1 MKFLLRIIGLL
12 LMLLA
17 FDAASYANAFIVPE
31 ELPSILSLVYSNIPP
46 IKKGTDSRLGFGFR
60 LGDHADFQ
68 VQFEIGPQ
76 QRTRPI
82 GSLSGNNKR
91 DVDSEDYQN
100 YKKQTSSASNSK
112 NPGKTWLETWS
123 KETKQKQHFNK
134 EKHRDA
140 IQSGGA
146 GPSSS
151 SSLAAAAVPT
161 GMPASP
167 MIDHSAFNQLQQ
179 LYDMNKSKDETLLG
193 TLPAAELDERLNAQK
208 RSELVFR
215 PMPADN
221 EVEPSG
227 LPSFKPL
234 PAGTMSGTLRK
245 TTPRRNV
252 VRRRTTGSAANSQKD
267 KISADLADVSLD

>member
-1 MKFLLRIIGLL
+1 M
-12 LMLLA
+12 
-17 FDAASYANAFIVPE
+17 
-31 ELPSILSLVYSNIPP
+31 
-46 IKKGTDSRLGFGFR
+46 
-60 LGDHADFQ
+60 
-68 VQFEIGPQ
+68 
-76 QRTRPI
+76 
-82 GSLSGNNKR
+82 SGNNKR

-100 YKKQTSSASNSK
+100 YVKIPRPSSHPILTYKFSNPSFTFQKKQTSSASNSK

-179 LYDMNKSKDETLLG
+179 LYDMNKPKDETLLG

-221 EVEPSG
+221 EVEQG